1 MYISGLTSRTLHSR
15 SRSHLIFGRAKLQM
29 HIPHTGFE
37 RLISLARAL
46 RCSCVRAG
54 SPAARAHRTALR
66 LHVRGPAA
74 ASERRGYTQ
83 LDTQID
89 CRAHAPKAHPLP
101 ANLTG
106 FASVI
111 WTKTALAH
119 R

>member
-1 MYISGLTSRTLHSR
+1 
-15 SRSHLIFGRAKLQM
+15 M

-83 LDTQID
+83 LV
-89 CRAHAPKAHPLP
+89 RHADRLSCPRTEGTSAAGQTLRD
-101 ANLTG
+101 
-106 FASVI
+106 SQV
-111 WTKTALAH
+111 
-119 R
+119 